1 MFGCRNPIKERVMT
15 NEDDR
20 RNELISELDGYV
32 RLGEPD
38 KTEKAYAWRIA
49 IGLQQTDG
57 LTPSPYLIETAKQN
71 IEGSITFDK
80 VKERLDNYYRTR
92 PAEAAAGVR
101 TEEADKVSARIA
113 EILSER
119 TFTFSVTGYT
129 LIHKRLF
136 SGIYGFAGDIRDY
149 DITKFEWVL
158 DGGTVLYARADDIR
172 TLLWQEFEQ
181 EKEFSYRGLTKKQTA
196 EHIARFVSAIW
207 KIHAFGE
214 GNTRTTAVFAIKYLH
229 SLGFEVTNDMFA
241 GHSWYFRNALVRA
254 NYSDL
259 NNGIHSTNE
268 YLDRFFGNL
277 MLGEKNILKN
287 REMHVL
293 AHATVCQAAPAA
305 VPGRADAPNGLTA
318 TELRVFNAIADGRFI
333 TADEIAEAVGVTGRT
348 VKKIT
353 SALIERG
360 LIKRIG
366 SRRSGK
372 WVRL

>member
-1 MFGCRNPIKERVMT
+1 MT
-15 NEDDR
+15 NEEDR
-20 RNELISELDGYV
+20 RLELISELEGYT

-38 KTEKAYAWRIA
+38 KAEKVYAWRIA

-71 IEGSITFDK
+71 IEGLITFDK
-80 VKERLDNYYRTR
+80 VKERLDSYYRSR
-92 PAEAAAGVR
+92 PPETDTGGR

-113 EILSER
+113 EILSEK
-119 TFTFSVTGYT
+119 TFNFSVMGYT

-136 SGIYGFAGDIRDY
+136 SGIYSFAGDIRDY
-149 DITKFEWVL
+149 DITKSEWAL
-158 DGGTVLYARADDIR
+158 DGGTVRYARTDDIR

-229 SLGFEVTNDMFA
+229 SLGFAVTNDMFA
-241 GHSWYFRNALVRA
+241 DNSWYFRNALVRA

-259 NNGIHSTNE
+259 NSGVHSTNE

-293 AHATVCQAAPAA
+293 ASPVD
-305 VPGRADAPNGLTA
+305 VPENTGVPDGLTA
-318 TELRVFNAIADGRFI
+318 TELKVFNAIADGRLI

-353 SALIERG
+353 STLTERG

-366 SRRSGK
+366 SKRSGR
-372 WVRL
+372 WVRA